1 MMLVMTDPKKPNL
14 LKPLI
19 FCFAFWAIV
28 GFPLWLI
35 GIIINEKGEPNG
47 LLFLWWLLLPIF
59 AYFLIIFYNRLVQEL
74 NLVKNAWSQVDV
86 NLQRRSDL
94 VENLIRVVNQ
104 YTIHEHETLIT
115 VTQARSGAT
124 GILNVK
130 ERSTAEQK
138 LSTALLSF
146 MAVVEGYPELKANQV
161 FIKLQDELTNTENM
175 IALARELYNNQ
186 VVRYNNQIQVFP
198 KSILA
203 LTANFALASFFH
215 ATEEA
220 RHKTPKVRKILSW
233 EQNSSD

>member
-1 MMLVMTDPKKPNL
+1 M
-14 LKPLI
+14 
-19 FCFAFWAIV
+19 
-28 GFPLWLI
+28 WLI
-35 GIIINEKGEPNG
+35 GIIVNEKGEPNG
-47 LLFLWWLLLPIF
+47 VLFLWWLLLPIF
-59 AYFLIIFYNRLVQEL
+59 AYFLISFYNRLVQEL

-104 YTIHEHETLIT
+104 YTIHERETLII
-115 VTQARSGAT
+115 VTQARSGAI
-124 GILNVK
+124 GVLNVK

-146 MAVVEGYPELKANQV
+146 MAVAEGYPELKADQV

-186 VVRYNNQIQVFP
+186 VLRFNNQLQIFP
-198 KSILA
+198 QSIFA
-203 LTANFALASFFH
+203 RAANFASASFFQ

-220 RHKTPKVRKILSW
+220 RCKTPKVRRILT
-233 EQNSSD
+233 